1 MKRKGDIYK
10 KLCSRKNIKIA
21 FQNAQKGKGHYREVM
36 EVNDNLEFYV
46 SDLKYLLEN
55 KLFKTSKYIVYER
68 KSGNKMRTIARLP
81 YYPDRIVHHCI
92 VQQLFKIWMNTLI
105 RDTYAAIP
113 GRGIHDGFKR
123 VKQSLQD
130 IEGTKYC
137 LKTDIRK
144 YFNSMDHDV
153 MKLVN
158 RKIIKDK
165 DFLELLDGII
175 DSYEDGNPIGNY
187 VSQWFANIYLS
198 WFDHYC
204 KEVLKCKYYF
214 RYNDDVVI
222 LDSSKKRLHG
232 ILVAM
237 NNYYYSKLNVQMKSN
252 YQIFPVDKRG
262 IDFLG
267 YRFFHKYI
275 LVRKGIVK
283 NMKKNVGKPKS
294 MASYWGWLKYADA
307 YRLTNK
313 YFKYEWIIKH
323 KA

>member
-1 MKRKGDIYK
+1 MKRTGNIYK
-10 KLCSRKNIKIA
+10 ELYSKENIEIA
-21 FQNAQKGKGHYREVM
+21 FQNAQEGKSHYKEVM
-36 EVNDNLEFYV
+36 EVNKNLNFYK
-46 SDLKYLLEN
+46 SDLRYLLAN
-55 KLFKTSKYIVYER
+55 KLFKTSEYTVYER

-92 VQQLFKIWMNTLI
+92 VQQLFKLWMNTLI

-123 VKQSLQD
+123 VKQKLQD
-130 IEGTKYC
+130 VPGTKYC

-158 RKIIKDK
+158 RKMIKDK

-175 DSYEDGNPIGNY
+175 DSYPDGNPIGNY

-222 LDSSKKRLHG
+222 LDSSKQRLHG
-232 ILVAM
+232 VLVAV

-275 LVRKGIVK
+275 LVRKRIVK
-283 NMKKNVGKPKS
+283 NMKKNIDNPKS
-294 MASYWGWLKYADA
+294 MASYWGWLNLPMLID
-307 YRLTNK
+307 
-313 YFKYEWIIKH
+313 
-323 KA
+323 